1 VVICFFVMWECV
13 CRVCVVCG
21 RVCGRVCWRC
31 AECAVREEAFLC
43 FSAGGAPLGGG
54 GGLFL
59 WRRRRALGGFSVFLA
74 VFWGFCVHAWSSGTG
89 LLGVVWCGVVWCGVV
104 WCGVGVRRVFMLGRW
119 SVVGR

>member
-1 VVICFFVMWECV
+1 MVICFFVMWECV

-54 GGLFL
+54 GGV
-59 WRRRRALGGFSVFLA
+59 VFVA
-74 VFWGFCVHAWSSGTG
+74 PQARS
-89 LLGVVWCGVVWCGVV
+89 
-104 WCGVGVRRVFMLGRW
+104 R
-119 SVVGR
+119 SVVGGR